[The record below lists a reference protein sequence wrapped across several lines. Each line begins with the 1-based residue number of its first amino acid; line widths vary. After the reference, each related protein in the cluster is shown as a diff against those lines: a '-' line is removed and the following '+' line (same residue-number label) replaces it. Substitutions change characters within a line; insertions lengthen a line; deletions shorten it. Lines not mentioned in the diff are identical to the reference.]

1 MTATD
6 GRLYMQGPQ
15 PASLTERRARQ
26 RALEEAQAHA
36 LAAARLVA
44 DRSASGLA
52 VIVSFPLAEQRT
64 ERQHASVRGLV
75 DAIQG
80 LKRALRLV
88 DEAKQALKH
97 AER

>member
-1 MTATD
+1 MD

-15 PASLTERRARQ
+15 PASLAERRACQ
-26 RALEEAQAHA
+26 RMLEEAQAGA

-64 ERQHASVRGLV
+64 ERQHAAVRGLV
-75 DAIQG
+75 EALQG
-80 LKRALRLV
+80 LKAAMRAV
-88 DEAKQALKH
+88 DEAKTALKR